1 MAILKLFWAYI
12 CFRWWYKETEDEAE
26 AEKYEKKV
34 QKKVADILRDYK
46 NEY

>member
-26 AEKYEKKV
+26 KYEKKV